1 MLKKNDIRVFSY
13 RFFLPVSVIITMLF
27 FCSQAGPD
35 SQKAA
40 NTKTSTSATNAKTVA
55 VDTNTSGT
63 ALSENS
69 HQLVVYYFMSTYR
82 CPSCIYIEKTT
93 KSVVESVFASQVETG
108 RMIFKAINIDTPENK
123 HYDKDYKL
131 YAQSVILSDVK
142 DGKELR
148 WLNLDKIWKLL
159 NDDKAF
165 QEYIIKEIKGY
176 LVSVQN

>member
-1 MLKKNDIRVFSY
+1 MLKKNDIKILSH
-13 RFFLPVSVIITMLF
+13 RFFLPVSVIITTLF

-35 SQKAA
+35 TQKTS
-40 NTKTSTSATNAKTVA
+40 NTKASSSVTSVKPAAI
-55 VDTNTSGT
+55 DTNSSTT
-63 ALSENS
+63 ASSENS

-93 KSVVESVFASQVETG
+93 KTVVEGVFASQVKSG

-159 NDDKAF
+159 NNDKAF
-165 QEYIIKEIKGY
+165 QEYIVKEINGY
-176 LVSVQN
+176 LGE